1 MARPADPRLHDALEY
16 IKEQISTHVS
26 EIEALMH
33 SANSLA
39 RAAGLPAPYPDE
51 GAVRPLRDPL
61 AIERRG
67 AVHAEDDADA
77 DDGDEVDAER
87 APAPKLRGTPPDAA
101 GLAVHKSVHPGQFA
115 RHRTPSVAIRAY
127 LDWRGPRGRGVGI
140 DELHRAL
147 VEGSFPFEHGGER
160 ARAIIRAAVAR
171 DPDIVRSRSGLYAL
185 SRWTKRR

>member
-39 RAAGLPAPYPDE
+39 RAAGLPAPYPAE
-51 GAVRPLRDPL
+51 GPLAPLRDPS

-67 AVHAEDDADA
+67 AGDA
-77 DDGDEVDAER
+77 DDDGAGVDAER
-87 APAPKLRGTPPDAA
+87 GPAPKLRGTPPDAA
-101 GLAVHKSVHPGQFA
+101 GLAVHKSVLAGQFA